1 MTGEQEVVLADTSLF
16 IALEQQRLRESPPQR
31 LAVSTI
37 TVGELRAG
45 VLVAADS
52 KTRAQRLRTVTAVTA
67 LEPFPVD
74 ESVAESW
81 AELRLS
87 LRDAGKRM
95 PMNDSWIAA
104 TALAHGMAVATQDDD
119 YDVVPGLTVIKV

>member
-1 MTGEQEVVLADTSLF
+1 MTGEQEAVLADTSLF
-16 IALEQQRLRESPPQR
+16 IAHEQQRLRESPPQR

-52 KTRAQRLRTVTAVTA
+52 KTRARRLRTVTAVTA

-104 TALAHGMAVATQDDD
+104 TALAHGMAVATRDDD